1 MSSKTKETWSKRFN
15 RLYRMGRKRKNQT
28 AKRSTL
34 SEAELFAC
42 LDAPSAAKPAK

>member
-1 MSSKTKETWSKRFN
+1 MAFKTTRLMAKREN
-15 RLYRMGRKRKNQT
+15 RLYRMGRKRKNLT

-42 LDAPSAAKPAK
+42 LDAPPAGKPAQ